1 MRRNAHTLSS
11 EQQRSEIWNPG
22 PLLEAVFR
30 LKYVAALVSITRSA
44 HSIDFLWRGLV
55 DLIGF
60 EPMTSSMPWKRAPNC
75 ATGPA
80 FHLVTSREY
89 HTTRTRTLNF
99 RLPKKMLR
107 IGTLTIDSV
116 SNQRH
121 NQTVGLRL
129 LISRRR
135 TNRKNS
141 KVAKTKWLHRL
152 IW

>member
-1 MRRNAHTLSS
+1 MSRGLVRFV
-11 EQQRSEIWNPG
+11 RSR
-22 PLLEAVFR
+22 FR
-30 LKYVAALVSITRSA
+30 QNVSHKDI
-44 HSIDFLWRGLV
+44 FGGLV

-129 LISRRR
+129 S
-135 TNRKNS
+135 
-141 KVAKTKWLHRL
+141 
-152 IW
+152 